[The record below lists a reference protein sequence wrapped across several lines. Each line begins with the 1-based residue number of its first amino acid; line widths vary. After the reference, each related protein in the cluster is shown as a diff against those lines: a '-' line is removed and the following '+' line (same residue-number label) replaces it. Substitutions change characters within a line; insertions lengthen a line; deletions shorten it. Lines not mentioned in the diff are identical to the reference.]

1 MINAS
6 RFAELKIFRE
16 TVWTVAKITRADRS
30 VDPEYSQKNSS
41 NFGCEKKMGNLYQS
55 ERAYMESFISQ
66 VSSADYVASRLDKN
80 RVGLRRR
87 QQELGSSTVCQGKTV
102 HWSPVQPHGML
113 RC

>member
-6 RFAELKIFRE
+6 RFAELKIFTE

-55 ERAYMESFISQ
+55 ERA
-66 VSSADYVASRLDKN
+66 
-80 RVGLRRR
+80 
-87 QQELGSSTVCQGKTV
+87 
-102 HWSPVQPHGML
+102 
-113 RC
+113 